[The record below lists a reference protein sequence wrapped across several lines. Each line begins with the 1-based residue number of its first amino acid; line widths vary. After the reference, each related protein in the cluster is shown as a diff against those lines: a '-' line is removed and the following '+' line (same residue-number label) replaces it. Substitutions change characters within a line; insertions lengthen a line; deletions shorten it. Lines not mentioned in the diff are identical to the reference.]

1 MPILLNKNIQSKYLM
16 NMSDGFHL
24 LKSTQI
30 NGNLAEVNLGMT
42 VNDTVI
48 INSNN
53 NIQQNSIVNNQFNNI
68 QNTNQNNQNIINS
81 QVNNNQDIK
90 DYNIGNGL
98 YEIYVNENEKI
109 EYIKDENNNIIYDVD
124 MNNETEY
131 SFQEKLK
138 KIEEYKQNKL
148 NINAIPIVS
157 SIDINEQPP
166 QQKLQELKEQ
176 LQPPQQQE
184 PSQSLIP
191 NSNYTL
197 PGINQEKIN
206 NTNAEN
212 TENNNLIFIDNK
224 TKLHTKI
231 YSKTEFGNPF
241 EKSNLINNFKSN
253 KQNQKNIV
261 NIVKLID
268 NPTTESHIEQ
278 NIINNNK
285 NNEFYINNSIMRNNP
300 TIKSIHE

>member
-1 MPILLNKNIQSKYLM
+1 
-16 NMSDGFHL
+16 MSDGFHL

-68 QNTNQNNQNIINS
+68 QNTNQNNQNIINF
-81 QVNNNQDIK
+81 QVNYNQDIK

-206 NTNAEN
+206 NINAEN

-224 TKLHTKI
+224 THIYTKI

-278 NIINNNK
+278 NTINNNK